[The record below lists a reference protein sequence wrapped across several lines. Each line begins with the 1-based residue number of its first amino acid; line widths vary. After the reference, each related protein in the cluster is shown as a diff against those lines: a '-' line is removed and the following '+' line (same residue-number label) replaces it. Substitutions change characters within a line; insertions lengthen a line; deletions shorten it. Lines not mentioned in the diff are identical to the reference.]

1 MTWNLEH
8 MKTAFAER
16 LPQWRQ
22 RMQQA
27 GVMSVYS
34 FVSAMALWPVAAAAK
49 NGEWAALAALGSVL
63 ASVGGSVLASRLQNW
78 KDEADGA
85 KQLAV
90 DLETD
95 DALQKELAV
104 MLDQLDAL
112 NQARHALPEAERD
125 WFDQALAGERS
136 IVDSAVQYVATLK
149 GAGAIAQGT
158 GAVAAGRGG
167 LAIGGNVYGN
177 IEHRRSDATTHR
189 PGD

>member
-1 MTWNLEH
+1 MTWNLER

-27 GVMSVYS
+27 GVTSVYS

-49 NGEWAALAALGSVL
+49 NGEWAALAALGSAL
-63 ASVGGSVLASRLQNW
+63 AGLGGNVLASRLQNW

-85 KQLAV
+85 QQLAAAM
-90 DLETD
+90 ETD

-104 MLDQLDAL
+104 VIDQLNAL
-112 NQARHALPEAERD
+112 NQARQALPEAERS
-125 WFDQALAGERS
+125 WFDHVLAGERS
-136 IVDSAVQYVATLK
+136 LVDNAVQYVANLK
-149 GAGAIAQGT
+149 GSGAIAQGT

-167 LAIGGNVYGN
+167 VAIGGNVYGN
-177 IEHRRSDATTHR
+177 VVDSEHK
-189 PGD
+189 